1 MLFKFGGYRRI
12 QNTKAEKMRQI
23 QSCEEAQRQSIRNWT
38 SKINVQNQDRADQQ
52 KSGKE
57 T

>member
-1 MLFKFGGYRRI
+1 MLFKCGGYRRI

-52 KSGKE
+52 KNGKE